1 MIISAINSRKKTWN
15 LLIETKQS
23 ITFTQGLSRNEKI
36 AETIPFQSGLKLL
49 CKPLTMEITMPKASE
64 IKKNNTI
71 VFNGKTCIVR
81 DIERSVPQ
89 GRAGGSIYRM
99 RMYDVVSG
107 AKFDETFKDSD
118 MLDMADLVR
127 RPAMFSYV
135 DGDDYVFLDK
145 EDYTPYH
152 LNKDSIADEI
162 LFINEETDGIQV
174 LIVSEQPVALDL
186 PMSVELEIVET
197 DPSIKGASAT
207 SRTKPATLSTGLVVQ
222 VPEYI
227 STGEWIKINTEER
240 KFQSRGDKH

>member
-1 MIISAINSRKKTWN
+1 
-15 LLIETKQS
+15 
-23 ITFTQGLSRNEKI
+23 
-36 AETIPFQSGLKLL
+36 
-49 CKPLTMEITMPKASE
+49 MEITMPKASE